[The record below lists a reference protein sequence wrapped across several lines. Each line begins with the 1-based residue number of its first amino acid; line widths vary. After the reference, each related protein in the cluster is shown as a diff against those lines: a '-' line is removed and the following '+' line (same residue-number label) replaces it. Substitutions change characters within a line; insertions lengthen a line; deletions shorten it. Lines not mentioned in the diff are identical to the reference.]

1 MGEDIYKEVAGCGGP
16 LQANSEKLIKK
27 IPSLSLL
34 VSLPLLSPT
43 HLVIVIICIAIKGD
57 LRESAIESRP
67 PFQSDGIVGG
77 CHNLMMMLMMT
88 TMIIMIIYNDDD
100 EGVKKPELVKADL
113 VCWAGQA
120 SPESIFLI
128 FYFLFGIISFIIC

>member
-1 MGEDIYKEVAGCGGP
+1 MFTF
-16 LQANSEKLIKK
+16 
-27 IPSLSLL
+27 
-34 VSLPLLSPT
+34 LSPA
-43 HLVIVIICIAIKGD
+43 HLVIVIICMAIKGD

-100 EGVKKPELVKADL
+100 GSDECDDHIDYI
-113 VCWAGQA
+113 Q
-120 SPESIFLI
+120 
-128 FYFLFGIISFIIC
+128 